1 MIGAV
6 SELALRNLGAFGFET
21 ESAFVYPNSAR
32 SEFFDYSY
40 SRNSSL
46 RSIAVV
52 SNHVP
57 EELRQ
62 FAILVGDSGVNV
74 TFIEKDD
81 NYELATPELLSNF
94 DLIISIGKTVYYSL
108 AMGIPTYMY
117 DVDVLEGYVTKTNYL
132 DNFTSNF
139 AKKSPG
145 RHKSSKEIWLK
156 FLWGMIGP
164 LPIRLVFVK
173 TRAAISPLISY
184 WSES

>member
-6 SELALRNLGAFGFET
+6 SELAFRNLGAFGFET
-21 ESAFVYPNSAR
+21 ESAFAYPNSAR

-62 FAILVGDSGVNV
+62 FAILVGDSGVND
-74 TFIEKDD
+74 TFIGKDD
-81 NYELATPELLSNF
+81 NYELVTPELPSNF

-117 DVDVLEGYVTKTNYL
+117 NVDVLEGYVTKINYL

-145 RHKSSKEIWLK
+145 RHKSPKEIWLK
-156 FLWGMIGP
+156 FLCGMIGP

-184 WSES
+184 WNDS